1 MRGWIV
7 VALLALALTGCG
19 ATADETR
26 DETGGGGEASMSA
39 GAAVER
45 CSERL
50 LRNAELEELSAKERE
65 AARRYA
71 ESTYCARFAERGW
84 VYDDGTLSID
94 AYRWLAE
101 AGEEVCAEAEAA
113 QEGEPAG
120 PVRTVPCDEVDAG
133 EDPGIIECAGLEYV
147 RESEVREYLDG
158 LQRRHGS
165 VECEDGT
172 PLADVGTQVP
182 PSLVGI

>member
-1 MRGWIV
+1 V
-7 VALLALALTGCG
+7 
-19 ATADETR
+19 
-26 DETGGGGEASMSA
+26 
-39 GAAVER
+39 
-45 CSERL
+45 
-50 LRNAELEELSAKERE
+50 
-65 AARRYA
+65 
-71 ESTYCARFAERGW
+71 
-84 VYDDGTLSID
+84 
-94 AYRWLAE
+94 
-101 AGEEVCAEAEAA
+101 
-113 QEGEPAG
+113 Q
-120 PVRTVPCDEVDAG
+120 CDEVDAG

>member
-26 DETGGGGEASMSA
+26 DETGGGGEAPMSA

-71 ESTYCARFAERGW
+71 ESTYCSRFAERGW
-84 VYDDGTLSID
+84 VHNDGTLSID
-94 AYRWLAE
+94 AY
-101 AGEEVCAEAEAA
+101 
-113 QEGEPAG
+113 
-120 PVRTVPCDEVDAG
+120 
-133 EDPGIIECAGLEYV
+133 
-147 RESEVREYLDG
+147 
-158 LQRRHGS
+158 
-165 VECEDGT
+165 
-172 PLADVGTQVP
+172 
-182 PSLVGI
+182 